1 MAALDPA
8 LTSFTLLS
16 IAAALYLPIVFFAIL
31 RREGQEVTAGLIVF
45 YALIGMGLGI
55 FEAFWRGGSLSQM
68 DALEFGDIEV
78 YGALVLAFLMM
89 ITAHVFMRRSP
100 MGWLVVGGVVGI
112 VLAILSNQEMQFPH
126 VIWSSGDLIL
136 TNDRLG
142 IMWTVVGW
150 LVFMIGAAFAV
161 TDAYQKSRQPLLR
174 NRLVYWIPVFILITI
189 NDGLILGGVSIP
201 GNPLR
206 LLAAALMGY
215 LALTHNLPDVRQIM
229 RRVLVYLITVFL
241 IMAFYVLS
249 VSFVIAIFRALP
261 YFNPLFLGAVFS
273 LLLAIL
279 FTPLLSLVRRLV
291 DAWLHIDQYNAGRTL
306 QEYSESISNILE
318 MERLASVAVGIIMEN
333 MRVQRGFLFLVDQGR
348 DANGLRT
355 YQLRA
360 VRNVEERQVISIELA
375 ENDPIALHFTRDG
388 RPLLQYDIDLLPAF
402 RAASALQHE
411 WFKSLECEVYV
422 PISSKRQWIGM
433 LAFGAKLS
441 GHRYTEDDLVTLSA
455 LGNQTAVALENA
467 RLVDNLMRLNNELRR
482 ARRQLENTNRAL
494 ERLDQTKSDFISI
507 ASHELRTPLT
517 VIKGYVEM
525 LLENPGMDPAV
536 HPFLNGINEGT
547 VRLHEIMD
555 SMFDI
560 AQIDARALQLHLQQV
575 DLGNLIQEIC
585 QAQSKG
591 AKDRHLSLCIDL
603 PILPN
608 LKADPNSF
616 RKVFQHLVN
625 NAVKFTPDG
634 GKVTVTGHVVD
645 ERPNDLPE
653 GGVEIIVSDTG
664 VGVDP
669 NFRELIFT
677 KFYQSGDLTKH
688 STSKSRFKGGGSGL
702 GLALSKGIVEAH
714 NGRIWVESPG
724 YDEVHFPGS
733 QFHVLIPLTKLAE
746 DESLK
751 MSGPVKVSL

>member
-1 MAALDPA
+1 MATFDPV
-8 LTSFTLLS
+8 LTSFTLLT
-16 IAAALYLPIVFFAIL
+16 IAAALYLPIIFFAIL
-31 RREGQEVTAGLIVF
+31 RREGQEMTAGLIIL
-45 YALIGMGLGI
+45 YALIGLGLGI

-68 DALEFGDIEV
+68 DALAFGDIEV
-78 YGALVLAFLMM
+78 YGALALAFLMT
-89 ITAHVFMRRSP
+89 ITVYVFMRRSP
-100 MGWLVVGGVVGI
+100 IGWLIVGAVVGVVQM
-112 VLAILSNQEMQFPH
+112 ILLNQEMQFPR
-126 VIWSSGDLIL
+126 VIWASGDLVL

-142 IMWTVVGW
+142 IVWAVLGW
-150 LVFMIGAAFAV
+150 LVFIIGAAFAV
-161 TDAYQKSRQPLLR
+161 MDSYQKSRQPLLR
-174 NRLVYWIPVFILITI
+174 NRLIFWIPTFLLIAI
-189 NDGLILGGVSIP
+189 NDGLILAGVNIP

-206 LLAAALMGY
+206 LLAAALMSY
-215 LALTHNLPDVRQIM
+215 LALTHYLPDVRQIM
-229 RRVLVYLITVFL
+229 RRILVYLITVFL
-241 IMAFYVLS
+241 IMGFYVLG
-249 VSFVIAIFRALP
+249 VSFVEVIFRALP

-291 DAWLHIDQYNAGRTL
+291 DAWLHIDQYDAGRTL

-333 MRVQRGFLFLVDQGR
+333 MRVQRGFLFLVDQDR

-360 VRNVEERQVISIELA
+360 VRNAEERQMISINLA
-375 ENDPIALHFTRDG
+375 ENGSIASHFIANG
-388 RPLLQYDIDLLPAF
+388 RPLLQYDIDLLPTF
-402 RAASALQHE
+402 RAASPLEHE

-467 RLVDNLMRLNNELRR
+467 RLVDNLMRLNNELRH
-482 ARRQLENTNRAL
+482 ARRDLESTNRAL

-525 LLENPGMDPAV
+525 LLENPSIDPAV
-536 HPFLNGINEGT
+536 HQFLKGINDGT

-560 AQIDARALQLHLQQV
+560 AQIDARSLQLHLQQI
-575 DLGNLIQEIC
+575 DLGNIVQEVC
-585 QAQSKG
+585 QAQSKA
-591 AKDRHLSLCIDL
+591 AKDRKLSLSIDL

-608 LKADPNSF
+608 LKADPNSL

-634 GKVTVTGHVVD
+634 GKVIITGHVVD
-645 ERPNDLPE
+645 ARPNDLSE

-664 VGVDP
+664 MGVDP

-677 KFYQSGDLTKH
+677 KFYQGGDLTKH

-714 NGRIWVESPG
+714 DGRIWVESPG
-724 YDEVHFPGS
+724 YDDVHFPGS

-746 DESLK
+746 GESLK
-751 MSGPVKVSL
+751 MSAPIKVNL

>member
-1 MAALDPA
+1 MATFDPV
-8 LTSFTLLS
+8 LTSFTLLTV
-16 IAAALYLPIVFFAIL
+16 AAALYLPIIFFAIL
-31 RREGQEVTAGLIVF
+31 RREGQEMTAGLIIL
-45 YALIGMGLGI
+45 YALIGLGLGI

-68 DALEFGDIEV
+68 DALAFGDIEV
-78 YGALVLAFLMM
+78 YGALTLAFLMT
-89 ITAHVFMRRSP
+89 ITVYVFMRRSP
-100 MGWLVVGGVVGI
+100 IGWLIVGAVVGVVQM
-112 VLAILSNQEMQFPH
+112 ILLNQEMQFPR
-126 VIWSSGDLIL
+126 VIWASGDLVL

-142 IMWTVVGW
+142 IMWAVMGW
-150 LVFMIGAAFAV
+150 LVFIIGAAFAV
-161 TDAYQKSRQPLLR
+161 LDAYQKSRQPLLR
-174 NRLVYWIPVFILITI
+174 NRLIFWIPTFLLIAI
-189 NDGLILGGVSIP
+189 NDGLILVGVNIP

-206 LLAAALMGY
+206 LLAAALMSY
-215 LALTHNLPDVRQIM
+215 LALTHYLPDVRQIM
-229 RRVLVYLITVFL
+229 RRILVYLITVFL
-241 IMAFYVLS
+241 IMGFYILG
-249 VSFVIAIFRALP
+249 VSFVEVIFRALP

-291 DAWLHIDQYNAGRTL
+291 DAWLHIDQYDAGRTL

-333 MRVQRGFLFLVDQGR
+333 MRVQRGFLFLVDQDH

-360 VRNVEERQVISIELA
+360 VRNAEERQMISINLA
-375 ENDPIALHFTRDG
+375 ENGSIASHFIANG
-388 RPLLQYDIDLLPAF
+388 RPLLQYDIDLLPTF
-402 RAASALQHE
+402 RAASPLEHE

-422 PISSKRQWIGM
+422 PITSKRQWIGM

-467 RLVDNLMRLNNELRR
+467 RLVDNLMRLNNELRH
-482 ARRQLENTNRAL
+482 ARRDLESTNRAL

-525 LLENPGMDPAV
+525 LLENPSIDPAV
-536 HPFLNGINEGT
+536 HQFLKGINDGT

-560 AQIDARALQLHLQQV
+560 AQIDARSLQLHLQQI
-575 DLGNLIQEIC
+575 DLGSVIQEVC
-585 QAQSKG
+585 QAQSKA
-591 AKDRHLSLCIDL
+591 AKDRKLSLSIDL

-608 LKADPNSF
+608 LKADPNSL

-625 NAVKFTPDG
+625 NAIKFTPDG
-634 GKVTVTGHVVD
+634 GIVIITGHVVD
-645 ERPNDLPE
+645 ARPNDLSE

-664 VGVDP
+664 MGVDP

-677 KFYQSGDLTKH
+677 KFYQGGDLTKH

-702 GLALSKGIVEAH
+702 GLALSKGIIEAH
-714 NGRIWVESPG
+714 DGRSWVDSPG

-746 DESLK
+746 GESFK
-751 MSGPVKVSL
+751 MSAPVKVSL

>member
-1 MAALDPA
+1 MASFDPA
-8 LTSFTLLS
+8 LTSFVLLS
-16 IAAALYLPIVFFAIL
+16 VVAALYLPIMLFAFL
-31 RREGQEVTAGLIVF
+31 RREGQEMTAGLIIL
-45 YALIGMGLGI
+45 YALIGAGLGI
-55 FEAFWRGGSLSQM
+55 FEAFWRGGSLSQFS
-68 DALEFGDIEV
+68 ALAFGDIEV
-78 YGALVLAFLMM
+78 YGALTLAFLMT
-89 ITAHVFMRRSP
+89 ITAYVFMRRSP
-100 MGWLVVGGVVGI
+100 MGWLITGGVVGI
-112 VLAILSNQEMQFPH
+112 VLVVVLNQQMQFPH
-126 VIWSSGDLIL
+126 VVWSSGDLVL

-142 IMWTVVGW
+142 VMWAVVGW
-150 LVFMIGAAFAV
+150 LVFIIGAAIAV
-161 TDAYQKSRQPLLR
+161 MDAYQKSRQPLLR
-174 NRLVYWIPVFILITI
+174 NRLVYWIPTFLLIAI
-189 NDGLILGGVSIP
+189 NDGLILAGVEIP
-201 GNPLR
+201 GNLLR

-215 LALTHNLPDVRQIM
+215 LALTHYLPDVRQIM
-229 RRVLVYLITVFL
+229 RRILVYLITVFL
-241 IMAFYVLS
+241 VMTFYVLG
-249 VSFVIAIFRALP
+249 VSFVEVIFRALP
-261 YFNPLFLGAVFS
+261 FFNPLFLGAVFS

-291 DAWLHIDQYNAGRTL
+291 DAWLHIDQYDAGRTL

-333 MRVQRGFLFLVDQGR
+333 MRVQRGFLFLVDQSR

-360 VRNVEERQVISIELA
+360 VRNVEEKQIISIELA
-375 ENDPIALHFTRDG
+375 DNGPIASYFTRDG

-402 RAASALQHE
+402 RAAPPPE
-411 WFKSLECEVYV
+411 RDWFKSLDCEVYV
-422 PISSKRQWIGM
+422 PILSKKQWIGM

-441 GHRYTEDDLVTLSA
+441 GHRYTDDDLITLSA

-482 ARRQLENTNRAL
+482 ARRELENTNRAL

-517 VIKGYVEM
+517 VIKGYIEM
-525 LLENPGMDPAV
+525 LMESPSIDPTV
-536 HPFLNGINEGT
+536 HPFLKGINDGT
-547 VRLHEIMD
+547 IRLHEIMD

-560 AQIDARALQLHLQQV
+560 AQIDARSLQLHLQQI
-575 DLGNLIQEIC
+575 DLGNIVQEVC
-585 QAQSKG
+585 LAQSKA
-591 AKDRHLSLCIDL
+591 AKDRKLALSIDL

-608 LKADPNSF
+608 LKADPNSL

-634 GKVTVTGHVVD
+634 GKVTITAHVVD
-645 ERPNDLPE
+645 ARPNDLTE
-653 GGVEIIVSDTG
+653 GGVEIVVCDTG

-669 NFRELIFT
+669 KFRELIFT
-677 KFYQSGDLTKH
+677 KFYQAGDLTKH
-688 STSKSRFKGGGSGL
+688 STSKSRFKGSGSGL

-733 QFHVLIPLTKLAE
+733 QFHVLIPLVKLAE
-746 DESLK
+746 GESLK
-751 MSGPVKVSL
+751 MSAPVKVNL